1 MARLRSHEWPGNIRE
16 LVNVIRYCT
25 LFTKDGLIGLDLVE
39 DGIRN
44 QQIVTSRSSKE
55 VTKPPNPKS
64 DEDMKRELVEALEAT
79 GGNKSEAARRAKS
92 DRQPSINSYVTVG
105 IFLTITVTICVY
117 SGCDLVL
124 TEEEA
129 NVG

>member
-1 MARLRSHEWPGNIRE
+1 
-16 LVNVIRYCT
+16 
-25 LFTKDGLIGLDLVE
+25 
-39 DGIRN
+39 
-44 QQIVTSRSSKE
+44 
-55 VTKPPNPKS
+55 
-64 DEDMKRELVEALEAT
+64 MKRELVEALEAT

>member
-44 QQIVTSRSSKE
+44 QQIVTSRSSEE
-55 VTKPPNPKS
+55 VTKPPNP
-64 DEDMKRELVEALEAT
+64 R
-79 GGNKSEAARRAKS
+79 
-92 DRQPSINSYVTVG
+92 VTR
-105 IFLTITVTICVY
+105 T
-117 SGCDLVL
+117 
-124 TEEEA
+124 
-129 NVG
+129 